1 MDKNIKTAIKV
12 LALVGLG
19 YRIGKGK
26 IKKHREPGVF
36 EKVVIPGLKKVATD
50 AISYEITTLVFGKQ
64 PKKIFIDKLS
74 HSDFDGDVIDLSKLK
89 CGPPYRKVEPREPK
103 FNIRYQ
109 QKSLIINTSEDAAN
123 ILNTLMDSA
132 KKYGTVAVADYY
144 DMCGIAPEFTDNNFG
159 WTAKMVERAYLVPYN
174 DGIKIILPD
183 PERLTELGGK

>member
-12 LALVGLG
+12 LALVGFG
-19 YRIGKGK
+19 YRIGSRRNSRT
-26 IKKHREPGVF
+26 IKVGVITN
-36 EKVVIPGLKKVATD
+36 VVIPGVKDIVTNVIK
-50 AISYEITTLVFGKQ
+50 YEIDTVIFGYKPSKMSEDKSFKHIKYEY
-64 PKKIFIDKLS
+64 PKHPTYSPEEFHEK
-74 HSDFDGDVIDLSKLK
+74 
-89 CGPPYRKVEPREPK
+89 YEPK

-109 QKSLIINTSEDAAN
+109 QKALIINTSEDAAN

-159 WTAKMVERAYLVPYN
+159 WTSKMLERAYWAPYKDN
-174 DGIKIILPD
+174 YQIILPD